1 MEYTIDQW
9 RREAEARFGPCVEDY
24 KFICPRCGR
33 VNVGWEFKEAGAEAD
48 DTAQCCI
55 GRFTA
60 DKGCD
65 WAAFGLFGT
74 MGRGDVVIFPN
85 GKRAEV
91 FRMAEKDMQ
100 AGDIYLWPKNK

>member
-9 RREAEARFGPCVEDY
+9 RKEVEARFGSYAEDY

-33 VNVGWEFKEAGAEAD
+33 VNVGREFKKAGARAD

-55 GRFTA
+55 GRFA
-60 DKGCD
+60 EGKGCD

-74 MGRGDVVIFPN
+74 LGRGDVVIFPN
-85 GKRAEV
+85 GKKAEV
-91 FRMAEKDMQ
+91 FRMAEKNMQ
-100 AGDIYLWPKNK
+100 AGDIYPWPENK